1 MSTRL
6 RKKRA
11 NSVVWGL
18 LALMMLGLGGY
29 GVTSFSG
36 GQTELGHVG
45 DRPISMNDYAR
56 TLKREV
62 DAFSA
67 QIGQPVG
74 FAQAQSLGIDRTVL
88 SQLVASA
95 TLEGQ
100 AKLVGVSVGDAE
112 VFEKIVSAPA
122 LQDVSGKFNRDAY
135 SQFLQSQGL
144 SEAEFEQ
151 TLRDEAART
160 LLQGAILGGVTA
172 PDALLNRLTSWAT
185 ETRSFTFAELLASDL
200 TEPVA
205 APADS
210 DLQGWYDTHTDAY
223 MRPETRRITYIW
235 LKPENLLDQV
245 ATDEAALK
253 AAYEERRAEFVIPE
267 RRLVSRLVFPTLQEA
282 EAAKARLDADEASFA
297 DLTAER
303 GLAPEDTDLGE
314 VSRDDLGAAADAV
327 FAMTEPGVTGPF
339 DSDLGPALFA
349 MNGVLQAEETTFDEA
364 RDDLQAELSL
374 DRARRMVADK
384 QGEIEDALA
393 SGATL
398 ADVAKD
404 FGMDLGQIDYNSD
417 SEGGLV
423 GYEAFRKTA
432 DALTAESFP
441 TLEALDDGGVFAL
454 QLDGIDPAA
463 PRPLDEVRDKVAA
476 DWTADKTRAALSDLA
491 GADLAQ
497 LQNGATL
504 EGLGLVTTHYDDFAR
519 DGFVA
524 DAPADIG
531 KQVFAMTAGDSR
543 VIQAEGRVFL
553 VTLGAV
559 TPADMANPDVATRRA
574 QIGVSAN
581 QEPAGLCMRLAAD
594 LDTPVSLML
603 KLAEAAKMS
612 FMLESVTGGEVRGRY
627 SVVGMK
633 PDLIWECRGT
643 ASRINRKARFRRC
656 RLRPPLDGPA
666 LDTLRALIAESRIDM
681 PEGVPAGRRGFSA
694 IWAMT

>member
-454 QLDGIDPAA
+454 QLDGIDPTA

-581 QEPAGLCMRLAAD
+581 QSMARDVFELFTRAAQ
-594 LDTPVSLML
+594 
-603 KLAEAAKMS
+603 AEAGVS
-612 FMLESVTGGEVRGRY
+612 
-627 SVVGMK
+627 
-633 PDLIWECRGT
+633 
-643 ASRINRKARFRRC
+643 INQAAV
-656 RLRPPLDGPA
+656 DA
-666 LDTLRALIAESRIDM
+666 VNAQM
-681 PEGVPAGRRGFSA
+681 Q
-694 IWAMT
+694 

>member
-282 EAAKARLDADEASFA
+282 EAAKARLDAGEASFA

-454 QLDGIDPAA
+454 QLDGIDPTA

-581 QEPAGLCMRLAAD
+581 QSMARDVFELFTRAAQ
-594 LDTPVSLML
+594 
-603 KLAEAAKMS
+603 AEAGVS
-612 FMLESVTGGEVRGRY
+612 
-627 SVVGMK
+627 
-633 PDLIWECRGT
+633 
-643 ASRINRKARFRRC
+643 INQAAV
-656 RLRPPLDGPA
+656 DA
-666 LDTLRALIAESRIDM
+666 VNAQM
-681 PEGVPAGRRGFSA
+681 Q
-694 IWAMT
+694 